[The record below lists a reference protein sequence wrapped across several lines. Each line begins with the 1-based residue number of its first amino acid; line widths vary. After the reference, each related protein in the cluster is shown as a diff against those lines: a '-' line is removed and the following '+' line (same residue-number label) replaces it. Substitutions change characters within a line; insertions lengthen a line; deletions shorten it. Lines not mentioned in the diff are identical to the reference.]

1 MAGDFFTDGQL
12 WWLGEDNAEGEPY
25 WKWAYRGGTSFTT
38 ILNPETNIWRFS
50 VGGPGSSWPAL
61 PAFRE
66 IREIEKNLIEVV
78 LEDETGTLPVGHV
91 VQTRDIIRNQVGSF
105 FVKCKNLTLSHMR
118 VMFMHG
124 LGLLTQFCDGVHYE
138 YVNCMPKEGRT
149 IASTADFFQF
159 SGCRG
164 EVLIEHCR
172 ASGAHDDFINVHG
185 TYLRVIEADY
195 PSKTVLVRFMHGQSW
210 GFEAFFAGDRILF
223 TARKTLGPIAE
234 NTVASVTRLNDTDI
248 RLVLTDDLPE
258 MTVGEDAVEN
268 ITWRPTLTVRNNFFG
283 TSSGHG
289 ILANAAGTVLIEDN
303 VFEHNAY
310 GVLRCALDCSLWY
323 ESGRPDHIILRHN
336 RFDHCCSHPSGRI
349 VSHTQICPPVHDP
362 SFTGWVYPA
371 VTFEENEFINPP
383 SDTGYHLQIA
393 RVGSVILRDN
403 IFDKPYTVAQEY
415 VGSLTAINTFTVKDS

>member
-1 MAGDFFTDGQL
+1 
-12 WWLGEDNAEGEPY
+12 
-25 WKWAYRGGTSFTT
+25 
-38 ILNPETNIWRFS
+38 
-50 VGGPGSSWPAL
+50 
-61 PAFRE
+61 
-66 IREIEKNLIEVV
+66 
-78 LEDETGTLPVGHV
+78 
-91 VQTRDIIRNQVGSF
+91 
-105 FVKCKNLTLSHMR
+105 
-118 VMFMHG
+118 
-124 LGLLTQFCDGVHYE
+124 
-138 YVNCMPKEGRT
+138 MPKEGRT

-258 MTVGEDAVEN
+258 MIVGEDAVEN